1 MKKMICI
8 LIVISVI
15 FASVFSVFASDIWA
29 DLPKKTEYKYFD
41 RLAEDVSYRP
51 KEYIGY
57 REYCHY
63 SDENSEEPDWALIVC
78 AIEPEPWAVKFG
90 AVVGNRVLYQTGGPG
105 QAPFYS
111 GIAVYVPEVDEFFDL
126 TKRLDEIIELCPD
139 FVETIE
145 KEKFGSLIGDMNWD
159 DKISILDATII
170 QRCIADNSYSEEFD
184 AVLGGVSVADFN
196 RDDSNDIMDA
206 TAIQRYLVQG

>member
-15 FASVFSVFASDIWA
+15 FASVFSVSA
-29 DLPKKTEYKYFD
+29 DVIEDFPTNTEYMYFD
-41 RLAEDVSYRP
+41 RLAEDVTDWPDELIFYH
-51 KEYIGY
+51 
-57 REYCHY
+57 EYCHY
-63 SDENSEEPDWALIVC
+63 SDENSEEPDWALVACVIQ
-78 AIEPEPWAVKFG
+78 PEPWGVMVG
-90 AVVGNRVLYQTGGPG
+90 AVVGNRVLYIYGGPG

-170 QRCIADNSYSEEFD
+170 QRCIADNIRGEEFEGVD
-184 AVLGGVSVADFN
+184 GGFCIADFN
-196 RDDSNDIMDA
+196 RDYSSDIMDA